1 VACWFTLVGPQC
13 YVFGSSRALHD
24 NANPAN
30 ELAFKIDLR
39 EVRMNLKHL
48 TLGVVTAAAVV
59 GIGVVSTAVAQ
70 EGLFIPGLVYRTGPY
85 APNGIPIANGFKD
98 YFTLLNERDGG
109 IEGVKV
115 VYEECET
122 QYDTKLGVECYE
134 RLKSK
139 NPLLINPYSTGI
151 TYALIPKAPVDKI
164 PILSMGYG
172 RTDVAV
178 GSIHPWIFNAPT
190 SYWSQASAKV
200 KYIAAKEGG
209 LDKLK
214 GKKLALVYHN
224 SPYGKEPIPTLE
236 VLSKKYGF
244 ELELLAVDHP
254 GQEQKA
260 TWLKIR
266 QSKPDWIFLW
276 GWGVMNQVSI
286 KEAASINFPMDHLVG
301 VWWSGTETD
310 VVPAGD
316 AAKNYISAT
325 FHAPGKA
332 FKVHEDIKKF
342 VYDRNKGATTYD
354 KVGEVLYNRAL
365 VNGMMTAEAIRNAVK
380 KYGKKPT
387 GEQVREGMEALN
399 LTEARLAELGF
410 GGLMKPIRISC
421 DDHEGNGPILIQQWD
436 GKQWKIISD
445 WIEPM
450 RDVVRPMMEAS
461 AKKFAEENKVTA
473 RNCARPS

>member
-1 VACWFTLVGPQC
+1 M
-13 YVFGSSRALHD
+13 
-24 NANPAN
+24 
-30 ELAFKIDLR
+30 K
-39 EVRMNLKHL
+39 LKHW
-48 TLGVVTAAAVV
+48 TLGALAAVAV
-59 GIGVVSTAVAQ
+59 AGTGVVSTAVAQ
-70 EGLFIPGLVYRTGPY
+70 EGLFVPGLVYRTGPY

-122 QYDTKLGVECYE
+122 QYDTKQGVECYE

-172 RTDVAV
+172 RTDAAV
-178 GSIHPWIFNAPT
+178 GSIHPWIFITPT
-190 SYWSQASAKV
+190 GYWSQASAKI
-200 KYIAAKEGG
+200 KYIASREGG

-214 GKKLALVYHN
+214 GKKISNIYHN
-224 SPYGKEPIPTLE
+224 SPYGKETIP
-236 VLSKKYGF
+236 VLDVLAKKYGF
-244 ELELLAVDHP
+244 EVEHLAVDHP

-266 QSKPDWIFLW
+266 QSKPDWIIFR
-276 GWGVMNQVSI
+276 GWGVMNQVGV
-286 KEAASINFPMDHLVG
+286 KEAAAIGFKMDRIVA

-316 AAKNYISAT
+316 LAKGYISAT
-325 FHAPGKA
+325 FHAPGNT
-332 FKVHEDIKKF
+332 FKVHQDLKKF
-342 VYDRNKGATTYD
+342 VYDRSKGATTWD
-354 KVGEVLYNRAL
+354 KTGEVLYNRAL
-365 VNGMMTAEAIRNAVK
+365 VNALITSEAIRWAVK

-387 GEQVREGMEALN
+387 GEQVREGMENLN
-399 LTEARLAELGF
+399 LTEARLAQLGF
-410 GGLMKPIRISC
+410 GGMMKPIQVTC
-421 DDHEGNGPILIQQWD
+421 DDHEGNGPVIFQQWD
-436 GKQWKIISD
+436 GKQWKIVSD